1 MKNLFFL
8 LLSATLLTL
17 TSCDKDC
24 EPGSLESVI
33 VGEWDLLVQGVFIGE
48 VEFESD
54 GTLVDPGD
62 ALIGGE
68 INGVTLDRKSYTVHS
83 DELFTVRAQNLQ
95 GTSSINAD
103 ADVSSYTC
111 DEIVANASGFDFT
124 LRRKD

>member
-8 LLSATLLTL
+8 ILSATLLTL
-17 TSCDKDC
+17 TSCNKDC
-24 EPGSLESVI
+24 DPGSLESVI
-33 VGEWDLLVQGVFIGE
+33 VGEWDLSVAGVPVGG
-48 VEFESD
+48 VEFKED
-54 GTLVDPGD
+54 GELIDVND

-68 INGVTLDRKSYTVHS
+68 INGNILDRKSYTVHS
-83 DELFTVRAQNLQ
+83 DALFTVRAQNVQ